1 MVHGRTFVIPAF
13 VVSLESDVIV
23 SIIMRAVL
31 NEEITI
37 MEQIKFDKGLTIRAG
52 LQGPVTNSP
61 MVPQKIIK
69 KVPNGSERNL
79 LCWKR
84 LNRCNRNITMASTQ
98 TPNHCSRHDLS
109 TRNIHSGATSRHEWT
124 RINKMIGH
132 DLTRLSRNC
141 RIVVDYCST
150 IT

>member
-1 MVHGRTFVIPAF
+1 MG
-13 VVSLESDVIV
+13 LECNVIV
-23 SIIMRAVL
+23 AIIVGTIL

-98 TPNHCSRHDLS
+98 TPNHAGLDMTFLPGIS
-109 TRNIHSGATSRHEWT
+109 TLVQPLGMNGQ
-124 RINKMIGH
+124 G
-132 DLTRLSRNC
+132 
-141 RIVVDYCST
+141 ST
-150 IT
+150 K

>member
-1 MVHGRTFVIPAF
+1 MIHGRASGIPTFVMG
-13 VVSLESDVIV
+13 LECNVIV
-23 SIIMRAVL
+23 AIIVGNIL

-84 LNRCNRNITMASTQ
+84 LNRCNRNITMASTLRMAMGRVRFGWSVWVLKTETQ
-98 TPNHCSRHDLS
+98 
-109 TRNIHSGATSRHEWT
+109 I
-124 RINKMIGH
+124 
-132 DLTRLSRNC
+132 
-141 RIVVDYCST
+141 
-150 IT
+150 